1 MSVIFRRSGAMMKTQ
16 LAVILALALA
26 AAIAAPDRA
35 RAQASEP
42 FIGEVIT
49 VTFNFCPAGWLPLNG
64 QLLSITQNEVLFNL
78 LGTTYGGDGV
88 STFALPTAKPIFTAD
103 NHTTMLQ
110 CISQF
115 GVFPS
120 KN

>member
-1 MSVIFRRSGAMMKTQ
+1 MKKY
-16 LAVILALALA
+16 LAVVVALALA
-26 AAIAAPDRA
+26 GAIGAPHRA

-42 FIGEVIT
+42 FVGEVIT
-49 VTFNFCPAGWLPLNG
+49 VAFNFCPAGWLPLNG
-64 QLLSITQNEVLFNL
+64 QLLPIKQNVALFSL
-78 LGTTYGGDGV
+78 LGKTYGGDGI

-110 CISQF
+110 CISRF

-120 KN
+120 RN

>member
-1 MSVIFRRSGAMMKTQ
+1 MKK
-16 LAVILALALA
+16 LFAVIA
-26 AAIAAPDRA
+26 AFAVAGAIAGPHRA

-42 FIGEVIT
+42 FVGEVMT
-49 VTFNFCPAGWLPLNG
+49 VAFNFCPANWLPLNG
-64 QLLSITQNEVLFNL
+64 QLLSISQNPVLFNL

-110 CISQF
+110 YISQF

-120 KN
+120 RN